1 MADIV
6 DRKTRSRMMSG
17 IRGQNTRPEL
27 AVRRFLFREGFR
39 YRLHAPGIPGRPD
52 LVLPRLRAAVFVH
65 GCFWHRHA
73 RCKYAYT
80 PRTNAAFWKKK
91 FESNVARDQ
100 LVRKQ
105 LQKAG
110 WRVHTV
116 WECQIAKSGLV
127 RLLRGLEALRATGA
141 RK

>member
-1 MADIV
+1 
-6 DRKTRSRMMSG
+6 
-17 IRGQNTRPEL
+17 
-27 AVRRFLFREGFR
+27 
-39 YRLHAPGIPGRPD
+39 
-52 LVLPRLRAAVFVH
+52 VLPKLRAAVFVH

-73 RCKYAYT
+73 RCKFAYT

-116 WECQIAKSGLV
+116 WECQIAKSGLT
-127 RLLRGLEALRATGA
+127 RLLRGLESLRATEA
-141 RK
+141 CE